1 MLNFIFNEIENS
13 AACRSN
19 FQHFKTSSQRYTL
32 MTAFHFQLRKQT
44 GLLMWQMSLFIP
56 QRGVEGELKGNYG
69 NPFLIPRLLSPS
81 LLKVVLHM
89 IYRWFYL
96 VSEE

>member
-13 AACRSN
+13 ATCRSN

-32 MTAFHFQLRKQT
+32 MTAFRFQLKKQT

-69 NPFLIPRLLSPS
+69 NPFLIPRLLSPC